1 MLLLGAVQRTAAS
14 PALSKRETCE
24 AWDVIDAGGAYT
36 LYQNQWGKSQATSGW
51 QCTGLDYQNGN
62 EVSWHT
68 SWDWQGGP
76 GQVKSYSNVAYKLNA
91 RQLGSISSIP
101 TSWDWSYSGSNFIA
115 DVSYDIFTSYSA
127 NGPNAFEI
135 MIWLAAAGGAGPI
148 SSTGSPIST
157 VNIAGTNWNLF
168 KGPNGSTTVFS
179 FVAENWQTNFK
190 ADLNDFFKYLIN
202 NQGLPSSTY
211 VSEIGAGTEPFSSSG
226 TAQLT
231 TTYFRVSVN

>member
-1 MLLLGAVQRTAAS
+1 
-14 PALSKRETCE
+14 
-24 AWDVIDAGGAYT
+24 
-36 LYQNQWGKSQATSGW
+36 
-51 QCTGLDYQNGN
+51 
-62 EVSWHT
+62 
-68 SWDWQGGP
+68 
-76 GQVKSYSNVAYKLNA
+76 
-91 RQLGSISSIP
+91 
-101 TSWDWSYSGSNFIA
+101 
-115 DVSYDIFTSYSA
+115 
-127 NGPNAFEI
+127 
-135 MIWLAAAGGAGPI
+135 MIWVAAAGGAGPI

-190 ADLNDFFKYLIN
+190 VDLNDFFKYLIN

-231 TTYFRVSVN
+231 TTYFSVSVN